1 MSQLA
6 APSSIFSVRPGQ
18 STAGKP
24 SIDIWVVAPS
34 GSAFRGVVSAAI
46 EITLDPKDASFDV
59 SGFKYALNWTGLAG
73 GSVSVADGQY
83 RIIGALFNS
92 TEISLSQQVAA
103 SASVNETQRVT
114 MPSWFSSGSF
124 TLSYTIGGKEVFTDP
139 ISAGATASVVQ
150 EKLNLALGQAGSVTV
165 ASATVSQVASAYD
178 ITFGGALK
186 NTDVPELSAQ
196 LYVNPVLQNGEQ
208 LLASFALE
216 PAQGTSAV
224 HPIQVN
230 IDEFEDALGFTY
242 KQGYTLVDG
251 YALPLEAVNRV
262 VGPTA
267 QLGSANELDGSGF
280 EKALL
285 LGFGGNDV
293 GSKLAAGDTF
303 VGGDGVDTAKT
314 ADAGPYTVKLVSPQL
329 MQSLQASATSAAAD
343 LSSAGDPVGSM
354 QPMYALQKA
363 SGAPIFVEAE
373 FVQIGTAAAVDPAR
387 LLNGGVG
394 VKLVGGADPAAFES
408 VKAAVAA
415 AAPGDLIV
423 VAVDHFEPE
432 DPVISVSVNNLRVV
446 LQNTRADPL
455 DFVLADVSG
464 VGEFALMGAGLA
476 NVMGNSQPNVL
487 IGNFADNSIFG
498 GGGDDVIIGGDG
510 DDVIHGGAGND
521 LLSGDDGWDTV
532 LGGSGSDV
540 LVAAGGGVVAPGSSA
555 LTDPSDVDVV
565 DGGSGRDLLLLG
577 GSSSLSEIRAVGG
590 SGADV
595 FRLVSGNGYD
605 SPSSPEPQ
613 AYRAFIGDLSSEDG
627 IDLSAVRKNSSGSE
641 LLGDIASLPSTSKP
655 FSSGDL
661 GLSLAGLFVQG
672 LQAPAASGTAR
683 PAAPVDSVSTG
694 STLGAA
700 FPGVS
705 TSSAAET
712 VFKAAIARVATLS
725 AAATDPYSKS
735 TQQIIDSLPASIQ
748 AYDALLDSLY
758 YGL

>member
-18 STAGKP
+18 SPAGKP

-34 GSAFRGVVSAAI
+34 GSAFRGVASAAI

-83 RIIGALFNS
+83 RIIGVLFNS
-92 TEISLSQQVAA
+92 AEINLSEQVAA

-150 EKLNLALGQAGSVTV
+150 EKLNLALGKAGSVTV
-165 ASATVSQVASAYD
+165 ASATVSQAASAYD
-178 ITFGGALK
+178 MTFGGALK
-186 NTDVPELSAQ
+186 NIDVPQLSAQ

-208 LLASFALE
+208 LLASFALV
-216 PAQGTSAV
+216 PTQGTSAV

-242 KQGYTLVDG
+242 KEGYTLVDG

-262 VGPTA
+262 VAPTA
-267 QLGSANELDGSGF
+267 QLSAANELDGSPF

-285 LGFGGNDV
+285 LGFGGSDV

-303 VGGDGVDTAKT
+303 VGGEGVDTAKT

-329 MQSLQASATSAAAD
+329 MQSLQASAQSAAAD

-373 FVQIGTAAAVDPAR
+373 FVQIGTAASVDPAR
-387 LLNGGVG
+387 LLNSGVG
-394 VKLVGGADPAAFES
+394 VKLVGGADSFES

-423 VAVDHFEPE
+423 VASDHFEPE

-446 LQNTRADPL
+446 LQNTHADPL

-464 VGEFALMGAGLA
+464 VTEFALMGAGLA

-498 GGGDDVIIGGDG
+498 GGGDDVIIGGAG

-521 LLSGDDGWDTV
+521 LVSGDDGWDTV

-540 LVAAGGGVVAPGSSA
+540 LVAAGGGVVSPGSSA

-565 DGGSGRDLLLLG
+565 DGGSGRDLLLLV

-605 SPSSPEPQ
+605 SPSNPEPQ

-627 IDLSAVRKNSSGSE
+627 VDLSAVRKNSSGSE
-641 LLGDIASLPSTSKP
+641 PLGDIASLPSTSKP

-712 VFKAAIARVATLS
+712 VFKAAIAQVVTLS
-725 AAATDPYSKS
+725 ATTTAPYSKS